1 MEIFSRYSGEGKFR
15 RRIEN
20 SEGHNQTLNTNFMS
34 EWLSRTELLLGKE
47 GVEKLK
53 RAHVLVAGLGG
64 VGAYAAEQLCR
75 AGVGEMTLI
84 DGDVTEV
91 TNKNRQLLALDSML
105 GQPKA
110 DLMGQALPG
119 YPSGDQIAYYQRF
132 YPGRA
137 DDRCIKSSSLRLCSG
152 RYRYAGP

>member
-91 TNKNRQLLALDSML
+91 TNKNR
-105 GQPKA
+105 
-110 DLMGQALPG
+110 
-119 YPSGDQIAYYQRF
+119 
-132 YPGRA
+132 
-137 DDRCIKSSSLRLCSG
+137 
-152 RYRYAGP
+152 